1 MTKKTNPWIEHL
13 SEVRKENKDKPQKE
27 IFKIAKKTYKK

>member
-13 SEVRKENKDKPQKE
+13 NEVRKDNKDKTQKQ
-27 IFKIAKKTYKK
+27 IFKIAKSSYKK